1 MHAMVKAKLF
11 WQGISTFSSPL
22 TLSGQAALQ
31 AKVGS
36 CGLEL
41 RTLLLQ
47 AQHSHWEG
55 TDYTCLTAVAAADRH
70 TSVALTE
77 AAAASRKAAIEL
89 AKASMSSAPSPSP
102 ARRCA
107 VSISVSAF
115 LRPARSS
122 AMLCLMADT
131 CARQAP

>member
-1 MHAMVKAKLF
+1 MVKAKLF
-11 WQGISTFSSPL
+11 LQGILTLFSPL
-22 TLSGQAALQ
+22 ILSGQAALQ
-31 AKVGS
+31 ARVRS
-36 CGLEL
+36 CGLKL

-47 AQHSHWEG
+47 TQHSYWKG
-55 TDYTCLTAVAAADRH
+55 TDCTCLTAAAAADRH

-77 AAAASRKAAIEL
+77 AAAASRKVAIDL
-89 AKASMSSAPSPSP
+89 AKASISSAPSPLP

-107 VSISVSAF
+107 VSISVSAL